1 LEQTT
6 RDYYEWMKVGS
17 RRSAKVVVPFL
28 MELLAPRAVV
38 DVGCGTGSWLKVFQE
53 HGVDDVLG
61 LDSVAV
67 EPSLL
72 EIEPDRFRTADLREG
87 IQLDRRFDLALC
99 QEVAQ
104 YVPVESGER
113 LVADLAGLA
122 PAVLFSSA
130 IPAQGGEGINPQWP
144 SYWAELFER
153 SAYECIDCVRP
164 RIWEA
169 RGVDVWYAQNTLLF
183 ADRSLIGQRPVLADE
198 LERARGRPLSI
209 VHPRLH
215 EYREEFVRQA

>member
-1 LEQTT
+1 
-6 RDYYEWMKVGS
+6 MKVGS

-28 MELLAPRAVV
+28 MELLAPRSVV

-53 HGVDDVLG
+53 HGVEDVLG

-72 EIEPDRFRTADLREG
+72 EIEPDRFLTADLRDG

-104 YVPVESGER
+104 YVPAESGER

-130 IPAQGGEGINPQWP
+130 IPGQGGEGINPQWP
-144 SYWAELFER
+144 SYWAGLFER
-153 SAYECIDCVRP
+153 SAYACIDCVRP

-169 RGVDVWYAQNTLLF
+169 RGVAVWYAQNTLLF
-183 ADRSLIGQRPVLADE
+183 ADRSVIGKRPALADE

-209 VHPRLH
+209 VHPSLH
-215 EYREEFVRQA
+215 EYREEYVRGS